1 MKFLCCL
8 LMMILIVSHT
18 LSSELKILN
27 LPEEQTGPA
36 PCALTCSGV
45 SRYSE
50 TGNYG
55 WRSYAGSKSLKIAD
69 IAGCGFVSVPVVTVS
84 VKSPYCPLIQISFVR
99 NKLLVLI
106 TVEDAT
112 PGNMISGKCDV
123 NWIATGYVC

>member
-1 MKFLCCL
+1 MKLLGCL
-8 LMMILIVSHT
+8 LTLMIVSHT

-55 WRSYAGSKSLKIAD
+55 WQSYADNKALKIAD
-69 IAGCGFVSVPVVTVS
+69 IAGCGFVSV
-84 VKSPYCPLIQISFVR
+84 
-99 NKLLVLI
+99 VL
-106 TVEDAT
+106 
-112 PGNMISGKCDV
+112 
-123 NWIATGYVC
+123 W